1 MAEYTKQ
8 IHYRLNNATNDIKL
22 YTTVEEVGANYVSLM
37 DGGATVYA
45 PLVGVTDANASDISV
60 RKGGQTFAIGLQAV
74 QALSDPE
81 LLRQRTIEGTHTTYY
96 QVGDY
101 FNITLNGKVSDSLTF
116 ANETYRAVIVGFDH
130 NKELETGG
138 QNSTTLAIC
147 QDTLGNEIS
156 FIEPANIRTAD
167 VTSGDHFA
175 HHLKKSTNA
184 GGWSSSLIRTV
195 IMPNFYNAL
204 PSEWQS
210 VISSITKYTDNTG
223 KASKAEANVTAT
235 TEKVFIPAEYEITG
249 PDYWDW
255 ANVYEKTKQR
265 QYEYFADWQPDT
277 STSIRRGHNDPT
289 KNYAFWTRSQDK
301 STASKYSR
309 LSAVGADSSYGYK
322 SFGMLPFFTITNDN

>member
-22 YTTVEEVGANYVSLM
+22 YTTVEDVGANYVSLV

-81 LLRQRTIEGTHTTYY
+81 LLKQRTIEGTHTTYY

-101 FNITLNGKVSDSLTF
+101 FNITLNGQVSDSLTF

-138 QNSTTLAIC
+138 QNSITLAIC
-147 QDTLGNEIS
+147 QDTLGNEIT
-156 FIEPANIRTAD
+156 FVEPANIRTAD

-184 GGWSSSLIRTV
+184 GGWSSSLIKTV

-204 PSEWQS
+204 PSEWQG
-210 VISSITKYTDNTG
+210 VISSITKYSDNTG

-249 PDYWDW
+249 LDYC
-255 ANVYEKTKQR
+255 ANVYEKAKQQ
-265 QYEYFADWQPDT
+265 QYAYFADWQPET
-277 STSIRRGHNDPT
+277 STSIRYGHTTIGTNV
-289 KNYAFWTRSQDK
+289 AFWTRSQDK
-301 STASKYSR
+301 LTASKYSR
-309 LSAVGADSSYGYK
+309 ISALGADASYGYR
-322 SFGMLPFFTITNDN
+322 SFGILPFFTISSND